1 MTRKQPS
8 TQGVQ
13 HEQTTHDGN
22 AVPDRNWCN
31 SSGSIA
37 GLRSAHHHICDGGT
51 MKQYRATQLESFR
64 RYLAHEYVTHED
76 MIDTLRG
83 ELVQNEAMRF
93 GTAVHKACEM
103 SIRHKVRSPVHAH
116 FDDYTFSHF
125 SIAAAIARVD
135 LNASTEVT
143 FTRDWSFDIGD
154 VQLRGT
160 CDVVQGR
167 EVMDYKTT
175 FNNIDDAKLRSYED
189 SYQWRAYLALTGC
202 DTFTYNIMQWKQDG
216 EWWYIANQEYV
227 TCHRYTGIIDDVG
240 IMLHGLHE
248 FAIKNGVMP

>member
-22 AVPDRNWCN
+22 AVPDSNRCN
-31 SSGSIA
+31 SSGCIA

-64 RYLAHEYVTHED
+64 RYLAHDYVTHED
-76 MIDTLRG
+76 MIATLRG

-93 GTAVHKACEM
+93 GTAVHKALESKIINPEPM
-103 SIRHKVRSPVHAH
+103 LHVDGYKLSPASIKLATELVMTVG
-116 FDDYTFSHF
+116 
-125 SIAAAIARVD
+125 
-135 LNASTEVT
+135 ASTEVT
-143 FTRDWSFDIGD
+143 FIRDWSFDIGD
-154 VQLRGT
+154 VELRGT

-175 FNNIDDAKLRSYED
+175 FNSIDDAKLRSYED

-202 DTFTYNIMQWKQDG
+202 DTFTYNIMQWKEEG
-216 EWWYIANQEYV
+216 GIWYIAKQQYV

-248 FAIKNGVMP
+248 FAINNKVML